1 MTDAEQT
8 PDALALLASRAETG
22 EISHHELIETFLD
35 TTIFVPSM
43 TDPETGPI
51 DPVISKIEDVD
62 YLVVASNVDA
72 LEETIDVA
80 QFAVPMDGRVLV
92 AGMNPDLALLVN
104 LGGGAF
110 AMPKG
115 MLDELRAATSPN

>member
-8 PDALALLASRAETG
+8 PDSLAILAARAEAG

-43 TDPETGPI
+43 SDPEAGPI

-62 YLVVASNVDA
+62 YLVISSTVAA

-92 AGMNPDLALLVN
+92 TGMNSDLALLVN
-104 LGGGAF
+104 LGGAAF
-110 AMPKG
+110 ALPTA
-115 MLDELRAATSPN
+115 MLDDLRAAMSPS